1 MFNVCLDNISWNCG
15 LADWARH
22 DCVGIASTA
31 QFIRAHPDSVWF
43 LPICDENHWFL
54 GRIAVKHGACFQNTF
69 SCGPAIVN
77 VVEHEL
83 VHEKAFDPTHAAL
96 SRIRQF
102 CRAVDMIE
110 AQEPKMPNLKST
122 QKPLMTIVIQ

>member
-54 GRIAVKHGACFQNTF
+54 GRIAVKHGAWSIHNSLSSRKLT
-69 SCGPAIVN
+69 V
-77 VVEHEL
+77 
-83 VHEKAFDPTHAAL
+83 AAL
-96 SRIRQF
+96 TYALDAQVFKVLNLNIDVNHGTTT
-102 CRAVDMIE
+102 RA
-110 AQEPKMPNLKST
+110 P
-122 QKPLMTIVIQ
+122 